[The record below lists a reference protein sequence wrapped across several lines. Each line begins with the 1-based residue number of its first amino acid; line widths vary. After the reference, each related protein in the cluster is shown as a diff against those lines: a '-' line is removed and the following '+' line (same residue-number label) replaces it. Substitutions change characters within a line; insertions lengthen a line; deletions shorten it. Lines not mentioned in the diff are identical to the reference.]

1 MFELFILTVD
11 MLLNISTI
19 NFKQYLDHYTLDN
32 LIKVLKTFKKVPVKA
47 EVIMEFP
54 DPHEFYV

>member
-19 NFKQYLDHYTLDN
+19 NFKQYLDHSTLDK

-47 EVIMEFP
+47 EFIMEFP

>member
-19 NFKQYLDHYTLDN
+19 NFKQYLDHSTFDN